1 MVGSAIWR
9 NLEKSDNY
17 RLIGRM
23 SKELDLKDQKVVLYI
38 PMAHPNNQDAYH
50 NFPLMG
56 LLLANKELQLDNV
69 GGFMEDYGLQR
80 HQKALVSKYMK
91 ELNNVLETTSISKFP
106 SNK

>member
-1 MVGSAIWR
+1 
-9 NLEKSDNY
+9 
-17 RLIGRM
+17 
-23 SKELDLKDQKVVLYI
+23 
-38 PMAHPNNQDAYH
+38 MAHPNNQDAYH

-91 ELNNVLETTSISKFP
+91 ELKNTGGVQEVCKPILNAASFTEPALQKGLVSSFLKFK
-106 SNK
+106 SY